1 MKLRDDNK
9 QTFLQSE
16 ILPEVTVISK
26 EMVSG
31 NEQKT
36 IDELESQSSAS
47 PNTII
52 PASNVYENA
61 GVSNHKSSEE
71 KETDAFLNKVDKD

>member
-1 MKLRDDNK
+1 MPSSGLELRSCRIDTVDAIAELKAEVVKLRDDNE

-26 EMVSG
+26 EMVSV

-36 IDELESQSSAS
+36 IDELESQSSTS
-47 PNTII
+47 SNTII
-52 PASNVYENA
+52 LASNE
-61 GVSNHKSSEE
+61 
-71 KETDAFLNKVDKD
+71 